1 MFSVAQKMIHK
12 CDRLRDVW
20 PLSTEVPLVW
30 LGRPWSHWAPVP
42 TTTSPPPWHAAAAIL
57 FISSVSVYVISREKV
72 LGFVSKLNTPSGLLS
87 VPFFRGRRG
96 RFLKVGAPPP
106 SGSPGPCSG
115 FTLSPGLQ
123 VPASQDGRQLHLSLV
138 TRKRQNTFTPASLRW
153 RSATTVKRR
162 LAVTSLESFV
172 FPAWPPL
179 KTYRFHVLSPLH
191 ISGQR
196 LFKTVFKGF
205 FN

>member
-1 MFSVAQKMIHK
+1 MAAVHRGPAGVAGASLVSLGSCPHH
-12 CDRLRDVW
+12 DV
-20 PLSTEVPLVW
+20 
-30 LGRPWSHWAPVP
+30 
-42 TTTSPPPWHAAAAIL
+42 PPPWHAAAAIL
-57 FISSVSVYVISREKV
+57 FISSVSLYVISREKV

-96 RFLKVGAPPP
+96 RFLKVGAAARQLDTPPP

-115 FTLSPGLQ
+115 FMLSRGLQ
-123 VPASQDGRQLHLSLV
+123 VPASQDGRQPHLSLV
-138 TRKRQNTFTPASLRW
+138 TRKRQNTFTPVSLRW

-179 KTYRFHVLSPLH
+179 KTYP
-191 ISGQR
+191 
-196 LFKTVFKGF
+196 VFTF
-205 FN
+205 